1 MIKKIKDSIHQ
12 KQLGIKVFTNKAMFI
27 FGILI
32 VRLVNFLFVRMVLT
46 VPYIE
51 VILL

>member
-1 MIKKIKDSIHQ
+1 
-12 KQLGIKVFTNKAMFI
+12 MFI